1 MFEELEKQLQK
12 QIRLSPEAFDL
23 VRRHFVPKKIR
34 KKQFLLHQG
43 DICSQLAF
51 VEKGTLFSYSTTEKG
66 ATNVVQFAFEGW
78 WMADLYSFFT
88 REPSKLTIEALE
100 HCELLILRNDNF
112 QPLLDEVPAMESY
125 FRILYQNAYVAL
137 QRRIEATIGL
147 SAEERYKR
155 LLDEDAHLLLRVP
168 QHLIAS
174 FLGVTPETLSRIR
187 KQIGS

>member
-1 MFEELEKQLQK
+1 MFQELEKQLK
-12 QIRLSPEAFDL
+12 SQIAISTQDFDNIK
-23 VRRHFVPKKIR
+23 RHFVPKKIR
-34 KKQFLLHQG
+34 KKQSLLHHG
-43 DICSQLAF
+43 DHCNQLAF
-51 VEKGTLFSYSTTEKG
+51 VEKGALFSYSTTEKG

-88 REPSKLTIEALE
+88 QEPSQLTIEAME
-100 HCELLILRNDNF
+100 DSELLILRAENF
-112 QPLLDEVPAMESY
+112 QPLLDDVPAMESY

-147 SAEERYKR
+147 SAEDRYKR
-155 LLDEDAHLLLRVP
+155 FLEEDGQLMLRVP

-187 KQIGS
+187 RQIVS